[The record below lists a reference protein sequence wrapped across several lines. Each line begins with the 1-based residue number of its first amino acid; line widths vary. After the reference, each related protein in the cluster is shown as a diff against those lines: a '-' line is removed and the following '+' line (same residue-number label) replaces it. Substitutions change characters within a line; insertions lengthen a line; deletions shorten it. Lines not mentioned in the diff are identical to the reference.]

1 MSLRGTKCRSNLVGI
16 DCFIELRPL
25 RNDEVIIMYRINF
38 SFSKKGLMRY
48 ISHLDLMR
56 LFTRAMR
63 RAELPLKMSEGFSP
77 HPKLS
82 LKRALKLGVE
92 SEHEEAS
99 IVLRFP
105 VELDDF
111 KNRLQ
116 KKLPEGI
123 SLKDV
128 QGNFN

>member
-1 MSLRGTKCRSNLVGI
+1 
-16 DCFIELRPL
+16 
-25 RNDEVIIMYRINF
+25 
-38 SFSKKGLMRY
+38 MRY

-99 IVLRFP
+99 IILRFP
-105 VELDDF
+105 VTPEEF
-111 KNRLQ
+111 KDRLQ

>member
-1 MSLRGTKCRSNLVGI
+1 
-16 DCFIELRPL
+16 
-25 RNDEVIIMYRINF
+25 MYRVNF

-56 LFTRAMR
+56 LFARAMR
-63 RAELPLKMSEGFSP
+63 RADLPLKLSEGFSP

-82 LKRALKLGVE
+82 LKRALKLGLE
-92 SEHEEAS
+92 SENEEAS
-99 IVLRFP
+99 IILKFP
-105 VELDDF
+105 VTPEDF

-116 KKLPEGI
+116 KQLPEGI
-123 SLKDV
+123 KLQDV

>member
-1 MSLRGTKCRSNLVGI
+1 
-16 DCFIELRPL
+16 
-25 RNDEVIIMYRINF
+25 MYRVNF
-38 SFSKKGLMRY
+38 IFSKTGLMRY

-56 LFTRAMR
+56 LFMRAMR
-63 RAELPLKMSEGFSP
+63 RADLPLKMTEGFSP

-82 LKRALKLGVE
+82 LKRALKLGIE

-99 IVLRFP
+99 IVLKFP
-105 VELDDF
+105 VTPEDF

-116 KKLPEGI
+116 KQLPEGI
-123 SLKDV
+123 QVKDV